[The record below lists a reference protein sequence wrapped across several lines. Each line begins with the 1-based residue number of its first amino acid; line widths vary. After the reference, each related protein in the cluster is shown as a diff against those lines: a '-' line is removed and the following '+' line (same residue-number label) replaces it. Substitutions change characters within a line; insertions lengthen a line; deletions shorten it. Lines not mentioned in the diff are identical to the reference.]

1 MPDNQEPHAEWIKRK
16 ESIFKFQEVLA
27 RATITENTDR
37 AGTLCALLASLQ
49 GFGNRQFAFFAEKFD
64 NAKFPATP
72 RHPLYAPEYFFDV
85 TLNQIGYD
93 TDVLLRAGQQRSIR
107 LPPQN
112 EISSNFDATLANADR
127 LAWAALSPAIR
138 TKLIQPATAFVYYQ
152 KSHSVRLLPY
162 APVAWVGIPYSATG
176 TERDLAAIAHEVG
189 HFVASRLVDTA
200 AAAGVKANTGSH
212 RPAQRRSVVHDRRS
226 LGAEPPVGIAS
237 LWLSGWDGEVFAD
250 VYACMVSGPMSGFTM
265 LDSLRRLPATRWME
279 DDREHPLPI
288 LRPRIYAMTLR
299 AMARYVDPALGC
311 LLETTARLLDDATDA
326 WLGGVLPEWLV
337 FTPRGGSPMRITLAL
352 QLMEDAVNRLVRYDL
367 ALLRPQGNQPGQL
380 WTQPPYGREHIS
392 RSIEDLLTTLT
403 DAPPELYF
411 GAPPPPSANSGTAQS
426 ELWTEG
432 ATGLDMDWELAR
444 DGDAGAVHVLEQAG
458 WNPWWL
464 AVLSAGFWTTEGP
477 GAGNPQPPS

>member
-1 MPDNQEPHAEWIKRK
+1 MPDNQEPHAEWIRRK
-16 ESIFKFQEVLA
+16 ESILKFQEVLA
-27 RATITENTDR
+27 RAIITENTDR
-37 AGTLCALLASLQ
+37 AGTLRALLACLQ
-49 GFGNRQFAFFAEKFD
+49 EFGNRQFDFFADKFD

-93 TDVLLRAGQQRSIR
+93 TDVLLRAGQQRSIQ

-138 TKLIQPATAFVYYQ
+138 TKLIEPATAFTYYQ
-152 KSHSVRLLPY
+152 KSPSVRLIPY
-162 APVAWVGIPYSATG
+162 APVAWVGVPYSATN

-189 HFVASRLVDTA
+189 HFVASRLVDADTA
-200 AAAGVKANTGSH
+200 DTCGGNTGL
-212 RPAQRRSVVHDRRS
+212 RPPAQRRSIANKRVG
-226 LGAEPPVGIAS
+226 LGAEPQVGTAS
-237 LWLSGWDGEVFAD
+237 RWLSGWDGEVFAD
-250 VYACMVSGPMSGFTM
+250 VYACIVSGPMSGFTM

-299 AMARYVDPALGC
+299 AMARYVDSALGC
-311 LLETTARLLDDATDA
+311 SLETTARLLDDATDA
-326 WLGGVLPEWLV
+326 WLGGALPEGLI
-337 FTPRGGSPMRITLAL
+337 FTPHGGSPMRLTLAL
-352 QLMEDAVNRLVRYDL
+352 QLIEDAVNRLVRDDL
-367 ALLRPQGNQPGQL
+367 ALLRPQGNEPGRL
-380 WTQPPYGREHIS
+380 WTQPPYGREHIG
-392 RSIEDLLTTLT
+392 RSIEELLATLT
-403 DAPPELYF
+403 DAPPELHF
-411 GAPPPPSANSGTAQS
+411 GSPPPSVSSGAAQT
-426 ELWTEG
+426 ELWAEG
-432 ATGLDMDWELAR
+432 ATGLDMDWERAR
-444 DGDAGAVHVLEQAG
+444 DGDADAVCVLEQAG